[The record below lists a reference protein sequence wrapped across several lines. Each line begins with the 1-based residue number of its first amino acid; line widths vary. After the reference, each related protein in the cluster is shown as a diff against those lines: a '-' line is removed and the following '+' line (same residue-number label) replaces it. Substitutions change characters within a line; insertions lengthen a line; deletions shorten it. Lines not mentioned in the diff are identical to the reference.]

1 MTLLIPSTLPFLL
14 TPLQLSELTLSASDT
29 ERLALAAAQQ
39 WDVAATSAL
48 KVRYAAQMTERFGWR
63 WVGPLGAV
71 SGCRVVV
78 GLLLR
83 HHLAIGCNYVG
94 LLRMHCIVRVPG

>member
-14 TPLQLSELTLSASDT
+14 TPLQLSELTLSASDS
-29 ERLALAAAQQ
+29 ERLALEAAHQ

-48 KVRYAAQMTERFGWR
+48 KVRYAAQITERFGWR

-71 SGCRVVV
+71 SVRRVV